1 MNDRVVIHL
10 DDEGVADVR
19 LNRADKMNA
28 IDSAMIEGI
37 LAAQE
42 QLRVEPRLRAV
53 VLHGEG
59 RAFCAGLDITRFA
72 SMGTE
77 ENGRAYK
84 LADRTHGIANAPQQT
99 AWGWR
104 DLPVPVIAAVHGV
117 AFGGGMQIALGA
129 DIRYVTSDVKLS
141 VMEIKWGLVPDMAG
155 IALLRELV
163 RGDVARELTY
173 SGRIINGDEA
183 VRLGLATWAGS
194 DPLAHAREMARNI
207 ARSSPDAIRAAKRLL
222 NRSSDDDAA
231 ALLVSESREQER
243 LMGSPN
249 QIEAVRAG
257 MEQRAPVFG
266 DLLPTPEFSAPGVYV
281 EETSFKAHSIE
292 GVPTSTAA
300 FVGPTLSTPA
310 TDSAEREPLRS
321 FLEFEQQYGGLDD
334 LQAAQGFGCNY
345 IAHAAR
351 VFFDNGGQRLYIG
364 HVAADALAQEYAA
377 ALQALPESAGIS
389 VIAAPGYST
398 RTAAAEIQ
406 QALIEH
412 VSQPERFRFA
422 VLDAPPAAT
431 IDEVLAVGSSIDS
444 SYAAMY
450 YPWVTTENSVQL
462 PPSGFVC
469 GILARVDT
477 ARGVWRAPANENVT
491 GAVDLQAAIDTHGQE
506 RLSAQGINS
515 IRSFPARGILLWGAR
530 TTSQDPLW
538 KYVNVRRYFIYL
550 EQSIYGGLQWVVFE
564 PNGEPLWGTVRQT
577 ITNFLLN
584 NWRSGALM
592 GTKPEEAFFVRCDS
606 STMTQDDIDNG
617 RLIAEIG
624 IAPVRPA
631 EFVIIRI
638 GLWTA
643 SRCAS
648 C

>member
-1 MNDRVVIHL
+1 MNDRVVIHI
-10 DDEGVADVR
+10 DNEGVADVR

-28 IDSAMIEGI
+28 LDSAMIEGI
-37 LAAQE
+37 LAAQD
-42 QLRVEPRLRAV
+42 QLRAEPRLRAV

-59 RAFCAGLDITRFA
+59 RAFCAGLDISRFA
-72 SMGTE
+72 SMGSEKTSR
-77 ENGRAYK
+77 GYT

-117 AFGGGMQIALGA
+117 AFGGGLQIALGA
-129 DIRYVTSDVKLS
+129 DIRCVSSDVKLS

-173 SGRIINGDEA
+173 SGRIINGEEA

-194 DPLAHAREMARNI
+194 DPLAHAREMARSI

-222 NRSSDDDAA
+222 NRSADADAA

-249 QIEAVRAG
+249 QLEAVRAG
-257 MEQRAPVFG
+257 MEKRPA
-266 DLLPTPEFSAPGVYV
+266 EFSAPGVYV
-281 EETSFKAHSIE
+281 EETSFRVHSIE

-300 FVGPTLSTPA
+300 FIGPTLSTPA
-310 TDSAEREPLRS
+310 TDSAGREPLRS

-334 LQAAQGFGCNY
+334 LQTAQGSGCNY

-351 VFFDNGGQRLYIG
+351 AFFDNGGRRLYIG
-364 HVAADALAQEYAA
+364 HVAADGLAGEYAA

-389 VIAAPGYST
+389 VIAAPGYSA
-398 RTAAAEIQ
+398 RAAAAEIQ

-431 IDEVLAVGSSIDS
+431 IDEVLAARSSIDS

-477 ARGVWRAPANENVT
+477 ARGVWRAPANETVT
-491 GAVDLQAAIDTHGQE
+491 GAVDLQAAIDTRGQE

-515 IRSFPARGILLWGAR
+515 IRSFPARGILLWGVR

-550 EQSIYGGLQWVVFE
+550 EQSIYAGLQWSVFE
-564 PNGEPLWGTVRQT
+564 PNGEPLWGAVRQT
-577 ITNFLLN
+577 IANFLLN

-606 STMTQDDIDNG
+606 STMTQNDIDNG
-617 RLIAEIG
+617 RLIVEIG
-624 IAPVRPA
+624 VAPVRPA